1 MKRLKRFTA
10 VFLVLVLLISTA
22 VLSINSYV
30 ISSQKEKILSA
41 DEASLKIDIPYI
53 MVLGCGIIDGKPS
66 AMLEDRLLKA
76 LDIAER
82 LPRVKLIL
90 TGNNSGEEYNE
101 VGVMK
106 EYCISMGLPKERIIT
121 DDFGFSTGE
130 SVENL
135 NNVIKAEK
143 VIIVTQKYHLY
154 RALYIAEQFGIE
166 AFGVASNQHRY
177 KMQLYYSL
185 REIAA
190 RNKDFLKYI
199 SV

>member
-10 VFLVLVLLISTA
+10 VFLVLVLLLSTA
-22 VLSINSYV
+22 VLSINFYV
-30 ISSQKEKILSA
+30 ISSQKEKILSV
-41 DEASLKIDIPYI
+41 DEASMKSDIPYI

-106 EYCISMGLPKERIIT
+106 EYCISMGLSEERIIT
-121 DDFGFSTGE
+121 DDFGFSTSE